1 MIRTSEPHS
10 VNECFSIWEIIP
22 CVLTSLFKTAC
33 VTTWILNSSA
43 LDTCFV
49 PAGSRPRKKKIIIN
63 LLRNKDYGLILII
76 IWAYMLISYHIFWD
90 IEHRRDMNIMYDIIA
105 AKMKKMYIF
114 QLNLVS
120 IWIRSLLVYVS
131 LTRKD
136 ILILQ
141 CRPKLWNQVFV
152 VYLAR
157 VFVDFISLR
166 WIYDDW
172 KLNGVS

>member
-10 VNECFSIWEIIP
+10 VNECFSICEIIP

-63 LLRNKDYGLILII
+63 LLRNKDYGLFIYINPDNHLGR
-76 IWAYMLISYHIFWD
+76 YVDFISYILR
-90 IEHRRDMNIMYDIIA
+90 HRASQGYEYNVWHHRSK
-105 AKMKKMYIF
+105 KMKKMYSF
-114 QLNLVS
+114 QLNLAS

-131 LTRKD
+131 LTR
-136 ILILQ
+136 
-141 CRPKLWNQVFV
+141 
-152 VYLAR
+152 
-157 VFVDFISLR
+157 
-166 WIYDDW
+166 
-172 KLNGVS
+172 